1 MSNDSKEYPRII
13 SGTPRGGLQH
23 LSQAEWDRKIELLIY
38 DLHQRMLVLER
49 RINQF
54 EELVLERRIN
64 QSEERRIH
72 GA

>member
-1 MSNDSKEYPRII
+1 MSNTSKEYPRII
-13 SGTPRGGLQH
+13 SGTPRGGLQN
-23 LSQAEWDRKIELLIY
+23 LSQAEWNRKIELLVY

-49 RINQF
+49 R
-54 EELVLERRIN
+54 VN